1 MDGIYAYAYRF
12 YQRGRLDEAEVFFR
26 FLYIYD
32 FYNVDYATGLAH
44 STIMRK

>member
-32 FYNVDYATGLAH
+32 FYNVDYATGLA
-44 STIMRK
+44 